1 MSYCIKCKKIW
12 HDKCIE
18 QSFCKVC
25 LNISYVSPILQNFC
39 NHFDPFNIEDDNE
52 HDFCFNDDV
61 DYANYTTEIAKDILK
76 NCNYHNSDSLPLPK
90 LNSTTLYFNNI
101 DGFKTNFSEFLSN
114 RVLHN
119 HNFHFY
125 CFNET
130 NIHENCTEN
139 FEIEGY
145 TSEFLHAIEGKSK
158 GSGLAIYCHQNVKF
172 QRLAYLTGRNKYF
185 ESLGGKFECD
195 MGEVYVVLAYRYN
208 QICKDEFHKKFF
220 NKLLKTIV
228 DKQCIILGS
237 SIHSSEYAQ
246 NEK

>member
-1 MSYCIKCKKIW
+1 MLGLFIVVTYVEQRVTNIVLPNTAGKKELYGSNP
-12 HDKCIE
+12 C
-18 QSFCKVC
+18 
-25 LNISYVSPILQNFC
+25 Y
-39 NHFDPFNIEDDNE
+39 
-52 HDFCFNDDV
+52 FNDDV
-61 DYANYTTEIAKDILK
+61 DYDNYTTEIAKDILK
-76 NCNYHNSDSLPLPK
+76 NCNYNYNSDSLPLPK

-172 QRLAYLTGRNKYF
+172 QRFAYLTGRNKYF
-185 ESLGGKFECD
+185 ESLWGNLN
-195 MGEVYVVLAYRYN
+195 V
-208 QICKDEFHKKFF
+208 I
-220 NKLLKTIV
+220 
-228 DKQCIILGS
+228 
-237 SIHSSEYAQ
+237 
-246 NEK
+246 